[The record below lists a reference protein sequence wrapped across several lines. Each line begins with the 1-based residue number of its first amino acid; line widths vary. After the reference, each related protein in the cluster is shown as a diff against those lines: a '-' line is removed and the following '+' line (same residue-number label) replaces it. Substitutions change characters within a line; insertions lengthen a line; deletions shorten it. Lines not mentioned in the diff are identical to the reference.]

1 MRQLVDPQP
10 EKRLKQL
17 RRLPQLVTDLP
28 SAAKAPS
35 DIGIV
40 PACVRAER
48 GAEREVEREL
58 QLEALRCR
66 RQRRHER
73 EGGTQM
79 ADGLGER
86 RALDGAVGGHAQ
98 VLDRL
103 RRVAA
108 SPVVIRELA
117 RMLGEPVGEKRFDSL
132 RDLLVHYP
140 PALPEERVVGDL
152 LRERVLE
159 TVAGLFRNHR
169 FVDELLVGEVGEE
182 LGDPFVERSGHSF
195 DESEIELGADHGQC
209 MKQVLLVDA
218 QAVDARRK
226 NALDRRGDLKIG
238 ERPSERDPRGTA
250 VENSLGKE
258 ALNDFLNE
266 EWISLSLLEDE
277 TAKRECGRLLA
288 EKGRHELGSSQW
300 RERIETELR
309 DLRSAAPAWP
319 ILGAIVDE
327 QEQR

>member
-1 MRQLVDPQP
+1 M
-10 EKRLKQL
+10 
-17 RRLPQLVTDLP
+17 
-28 SAAKAPS
+28 
-35 DIGIV
+35 
-40 PACVRAER
+40 
-48 GAEREVEREL
+48 
-58 QLEALRCR
+58 
-66 RQRRHER
+66 
-73 EGGTQM
+73 
-79 ADGLGER
+79 
-86 RALDGAVGGHAQ
+86 
-98 VLDRL
+98 
-103 RRVAA
+103 
-108 SPVVIRELA
+108 
-117 RMLGEPVGEKRFDSL
+117 
-132 RDLLVHYP
+132 
-140 PALPEERVVGDL
+140 
-152 LRERVLE
+152 
-159 TVAGLFRNHR
+159 
-169 FVDELLVGEVGEE
+169 GEE

-277 TAKRECGRLLA
+277 TAKQECGRLLA
-288 EKGRHELGSSQW
+288 EKRRHELGSFQW
-300 RERIETELR
+300 REWIETELR

-327 QEQR
+327 QEQG